1 MYFPTLIRSIPRGM
15 VSLAHLPTVPGT
27 DFDRC
32 KLDAFRVAAATHV
45 AKHLSI
51 PVETAFGGVDIGKKA
66 DFTVAVPRFRLK
78 EKPAELVAK
87 IVNNVCSSFC
97 P

>member
-1 MYFPTLIRSIPRGM
+1 MA
-15 VSLAHLPTVPGT
+15 SLTHLPNIPGT

-51 PVETAFGGVDIGKKA
+51 PVETAFTGVDLGKKT

-78 EKPAELVAK
+78 AKPADLVAK
-87 IVNNVCSSFC
+87 VTQEVCFKKVYYIQH
-97 P
+97 